1 MSVCNDLLLCLGD
14 SHKLMALIFQ
24 LEKELITSLEPL
36 KEKVEDR
43 VDELSALVEETA
55 ECLNLWDTDTEQ
67 SVADLR
73 EVRDQQVGIAL

>member
-1 MSVCNDLLLCLGD
+1 MSVCNDLLLYLGD
-14 SHKLMALIFQ
+14 SHKLMASFQ

-36 KEKVEDR
+36 KEKVEAS

-55 ECLNLWDTDTEQ
+55 ECLNLWDTDTER

>member
-1 MSVCNDLLLCLGD
+1 MCVCNDLLLCLGD
-14 SHKLMALIFQ
+14 SHKLMALFQ

>member
-55 ECLNLWDTDTEQ
+55 ECLNLWDPDTEQ